1 MQLALSF
8 DNEICA
14 GEPRLSALSFNLPL
28 ASFFYVRAHMR
39 SLLVSLFENRLAD
52 LKIGIDANT

>member
-14 GEPRLSALSFNLPL
+14 GEPRLFALSFNLLL
-28 ASFFYVRAHMR
+28 ATIFYMLAHMR

-52 LKIGIDANT
+52 LKIGIDTNT